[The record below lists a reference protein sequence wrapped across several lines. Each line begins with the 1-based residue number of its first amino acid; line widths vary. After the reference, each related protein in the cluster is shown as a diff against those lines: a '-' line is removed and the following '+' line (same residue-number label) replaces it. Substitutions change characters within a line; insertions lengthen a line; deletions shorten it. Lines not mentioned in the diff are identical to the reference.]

1 MRLFVGDGRLLDA
14 CLRRGWT
21 ELVFGSQRAV
31 CEGWR
36 SALNP
41 KLSKRRL
48 ELRLG
53 LVPGGARRYPVRIE
67 LPQASGEIGWAIN
80 AAMFNR
86 PPRLVLG
93 LGHDGTGPVTGIVRL
108 DIWRPGDYKFHRSFK
123 RPLVGPPLETN
134 FPIPPLERGSTCMPL
149 A

>member
-1 MRLFVGDGRLLDA
+1 
-14 CLRRGWT
+14 
-21 ELVFGSQRAV
+21 
-31 CEGWR
+31 
-36 SALNP
+36 
-41 KLSKRRL
+41 
-48 ELRLG
+48 
-53 LVPGGARRYPVRIE
+53 VPGGARRYPVRIE

-134 FPIPPLERGSTCMPL
+134 FPIPPLERGLYLYAFSVEGRAVRTGCFRIAPGPLNCRYSIRTEYPGGFPSSTSTEEVTSP
-149 A
+149 

>member
-67 LPQASGEIGWAIN
+67 LPQSSGEIGH
-80 AAMFNR
+80 
-86 PPRLVLG
+86 P
-93 LGHDGTGPVTGIVRL
+93 
-108 DIWRPGDYKFHRSFK
+108 SS
-123 RPLVGPPLETN
+123 E
-134 FPIPPLERGSTCMPL
+134 GSTCMPL
-149 A
+149 AVEGRAVRTGCFRIAPGPLNCRYSVRTEYPGGFPSSTSTEEVTSP